1 MQPHGIP
8 ETRPAGI
15 QERELSEL
23 YCCYCL
29 TPKGEKYHCCQENH
43 FVPFEDLDED
53 QQAEIIEGED
63 E

>member
-1 MQPHGIP
+1 M
-8 ETRPAGI
+8 
-15 QERELSEL
+15 SEL

-53 QQAEIIEGED
+53 QQAEITEGED